1 MALRPVKRKS
11 VSDAVFEQLSDEI
24 VAGRLGA
31 GDSLPAER
39 TLTELLQ
46 VNRQAVREALKR
58 LGEAGLIETSH
69 GGSTR
74 VRDFRRNASLAL
86 LPRLMLRPDGTV
98 DPATVRSVME
108 MRAAIGPDVARRAA
122 ERATGEQARSLGT
135 LVDRMAGAANEP
147 HALVQLDLQF
157 WDELVDAS
165 DNVAYRLAYNT
176 LRDTYEPLAD
186 LLADVMA
193 VELGDVRSHR
203 AIADAVAAAD
213 TDAAERAARRLLAKG
228 TAAIT
233 AMVADLGEDS

>member
-1 MALRPVKRKS
+1 VALRPVKRRS
-11 VSDAVFEQLSDEI
+11 VSDEVFEQLSGEI

-31 GDSLPAER
+31 GESLPAER

-69 GGSTR
+69 GGSSR
-74 VRDFRRNASLAL
+74 VRDFRRGASLAL

-122 ERATGEQARSLGT
+122 QRATGEQARSLSA
-135 LVDRMAGAANEP
+135 LVERMAEAVKEP
-147 HALVQLDLQF
+147 GNLVQLDLQF

-165 DNVAYRLAYNT
+165 DNVAYRLAFNT
-176 LRDTYEPLAD
+176 LRYTYEPVSDVLAG
-186 LLADVMA
+186 AMA
-193 VELGDVRSHR
+193 GELGDVRSHR
-203 AIADAVAAAD
+203 AIADAVAEAD
-213 TDAAERAARRLLAKG
+213 ADAAERAARRLLAKG

-233 AMVADLGEDS
+233 ALVADLEELE

>member
-1 MALRPVKRKS
+1 MPLQPVKRQS

-31 GDSLPAER
+31 GESLPAER
-39 TLTELLQ
+39 TLTEMLQ

-58 LGEAGLIETSH
+58 LAEAGLVETSH

-86 LPRLMLRPDGTV
+86 LPRLMLRADGNV

-108 MRAAIGPDVARRAA
+108 MRAAIGPDLVRRAA
-122 ERATGEQARSLGT
+122 QRATGEQAASIAA
-135 LVDRMAGAANEP
+135 VADRMAAEAEQP
-147 HALVQLDLQF
+147 SALVALDLKF

-165 DNVAYRLAYNT
+165 DNVAYRLAFNT
-176 LRDTYEPLAD
+176 LRAAYEPVAGV
-186 LLADVMA
+186 LADVMA
-193 VELGDVRSHR
+193 VELSDVRAHR
-203 AIADAVAAAD
+203 AIAEAVGEGDA
-213 TDAAERAARRLLAKG
+213 DAAERAARRLLAKG

-233 AMVADLGEDS
+233 TLVAELEDNR

>member
-1 MALRPVKRKS
+1 MPLRPVKRKS

-31 GDSLPAER
+31 GESLPAER

-58 LGEAGLIETSH
+58 LGEAGLVETSH

-74 VRDFRRNASLAL
+74 VRDFRRGASLAL
-86 LPRLMLRPDGTV
+86 LPRLMLRADGTV

-108 MRAAIGPDVARRAA
+108 MRAAIGPDLVRRAA
-122 ERATGEQARSLGT
+122 ERATGDQAGAIGAV
-135 LVDRMAGAANEP
+135 VDRMAAEGDEP
-147 HALVQLDLQF
+147 AALVRLDLQF

-165 DNVAYRLAYNT
+165 DNVAYRLAFNT
-176 LRDTYEPLAD
+176 LRAAYEPVAD
-186 LLADVMA
+186 VLADVMA
-193 VELGDVRSHR
+193 GELGDLRSHR
-203 AIADAVAAAD
+203 AIADAVAGAD
-213 TDAAERAARRLLAKG
+213 GDAAERAARRLLAKG

-233 AMVADLGEDS
+233 ALVADLEENR